1 MKSSNAP
8 TISRPKV
15 IVGWLTIITQ
25 AALPLSFAYTPL
37 VQAAA
42 KEDETKWYQSGKNT
56 PSIFEDNASSLAAAG
71 SALSQR
77 DSGGAA
83 EGLARSAATG
93 ALNNSVEE
101 WLSQFGTARVQLN
114 LDDKFNTNGGEADL
128 LVPLYDNKSTVF
140 FTQLGFRHQDDRN
153 TGNVGLGARHFAGDW
168 MLGVNTFYDNDFTG
182 DNRRFGL
189 GAEAWRDYLKLSA
202 NGYFRLSDWHQSR
215 DFADYD
221 ERPANGYDLRAEG
234 WLPAYPQLGA
244 KLMYEQYQGDE
255 VALFGKDNRQKDPW
269 AFTGGITYTPVPL
282 FTLGAQHRAGKDGQN
297 DSQLSLQLNYRL
309 GESWNKQLDPDL
321 VGASRTLAGTRYDLV
336 ERNNNIVL
344 DYRKQETVTLKLPE
358 KTVGKSRGTVALTFS
373 VKTKNTLQRIDWDA
387 PALLAAGGSIIQSGD
402 NRLNVTLPAY
412 QVSGSNTYRIAGV
425 AYDAKGNS
433 GSATADIQ
441 VDVGDV
447 SVGSSSMT
455 ASPTTLPADGKSTS
469 TININIV
476 DADGNPVPGMAK
488 SLSASVK
495 ETQAVVT
502 YAANLPAK
510 EATLSAVEETSPGV
524 YQAIVTAGTR
534 AGTVTVSS
542 SFNDTA
548 LPEITISQQADN
560 STGRITSDAII
571 VTSDNSVANNTAIN
585 TVTAT
590 ITDAAGNKLANV
602 PVTFSLSGSATV
614 AAGSALNTVTD
625 EKGVVSV
632 AFINK
637 VAETVKVTATLA
649 NGNSGT
655 VDSHFVADST
665 TAAISSAGDI
675 TVDKTTVIANGSDA
689 ATFSAIVKDANGNP
703 VPNVAVTWG
712 SDKGVLSGTSSTTGA
727 NGVATITL
735 KHTVAESAQVTVQ
748 VGTSG
753 AVNAPAVNFSAD
765 TGSATLDS
773 GSLSVDKTT
782 LVANNVEFATYTA
795 TVKDANGNPVPNLP
809 VEWKTDLGTLSGSI
823 IQTDSNGSASVTLKG
838 TKAGTAQVTASLN
851 GAAPV
856 NASSVTFTADST
868 SAGIGSGDVSVD
880 KTILIANGSDIA
892 TFRAVVKDANGNP
905 VSGATVNWA
914 TDKGILSAG
923 SSVSGTDGV
932 ATITLHDTVTG
943 NAQVTA
949 QTGSSGNI
957 SAPQVEFIPDNASAN
972 IGSGDVTVDKTT
984 VVANNSDVATFSAQV
999 KDGQG
1004 NPVPNFVV
1012 NWNTTKGTLSG
1023 STTMTNA
1030 SGIAT
1035 VTLKDTVAGAAT
1047 VTAQSGTSSAISAPA
1062 VDFTPDSTTAAIGSG
1077 DLTVDKTSI
1086 VANNTDLA
1094 TYTSVVKDAYGNPVQ
1109 GVTVTWATDLGV
1121 MSSSTSVTDSSGQ
1134 ATATLKGTQ
1143 AGIAQVTASVN
1154 GSTPV
1159 NAASVTLTADS
1170 TSAAVAS
1177 GDISVDKTT
1186 LVANA
1191 TDTATYSAVI
1201 KDANGNVVPGVTVN
1215 WATDKGTLSGSTSV
1229 TGTDGV
1235 AKINLSSTVAG
1246 DAQVAV
1252 KIGSSASVNA
1262 PVVNFTADSASAG
1275 INSSDLTVDKTT
1287 LVANNTEFATYTAIV
1302 KDAGGNLVPGVSVS
1316 WATSNGTLSGA
1327 NSTTGTDGKATITLK
1342 STVAGNAQVTATV
1355 NGTPVNASNVTFTA
1369 DTATA
1374 AIGSGDLTVDKTNVV
1389 ANDIDIATYTAL
1401 VKDANGNAVPNIAIS
1416 WATNLGTLSGAT
1428 SNTGDDGKATI
1439 TLKGTKAGD
1448 ATVNATVNGASQP
1461 AAAVTLIADVT
1472 TATVTN
1478 LTASLSKMTGTG
1490 TESSVLTVTVKD
1502 AHGNAIPAGQPVSWS
1517 TTLGT
1522 LVDTTTQTDING
1534 QSSTTLSG
1542 TTASGNTNAIATVEA
1557 QALAGS
1563 LTTDITIL
1571 PVYMVGGKTYWTLN
1585 KDHKTLDEAKAE
1597 ANCAT
1602 YGGGTVASQ
1611 ADLKEFASN
1620 GGDFAVKN
1628 VPGEYFNTWYNLSG
1642 SWMTTSGKFHSFNSG
1657 GSTIPVGGT
1666 TSGPGSDYVCVK

>member
-1 MKSSNAP
+1 MKSSNAS
-8 TISRPKV
+8 TITRPKIV
-15 IVGWLTIITQ
+15 VGWLTIITQ

-42 KEDETKWYQSGKNT
+42 KADESKWYQSGNNNT
-56 PSIFEDNASSLAAAG
+56 SIFDDNAGSLAAAG

-77 DSGGAA
+77 DSGEAA

-114 LDDKFNTNGGEADL
+114 LDDKFKTNGSEADL
-128 LVPLYDNKSTVF
+128 LVPLYDNKSTIL

-153 TGNVGLGARHFAGDW
+153 TGNLGLGARHFAGDW
-168 MLGVNTFYDNDFTG
+168 MLGANTFYDNDFTG
-182 DNRRFGL
+182 DNRRLGL

-282 FTLGAQHRAGKDGQN
+282 ITVGAQHRAGKDGQN

-321 VGASRTLAGTRYDLV
+321 VAASRTLAGTRYDLV

-358 KTVGKSRGTVALTFS
+358 KTAGKSRGTVALTFS
-373 VKTKNTLQRIDWDA
+373 VKTKNPLQRIDWDA
-387 PALLAAGGSIIQSGD
+387 PALIAAGGSITQVGD
-402 NRLNVTLPAY
+402 NRLSITLPAY
-412 QVSGSNTYRIAGV
+412 QAAGANTYRIAGV
-425 AYDAKGNS
+425 AYDTKGNS

-441 VDVGDV
+441 VEVGDV

-455 ASPTTLPADGKSTS
+455 ASPDTLPADGKSTS
-469 TININIV
+469 TISVKLV

-495 ETQAVVT
+495 EKQLAAT

-510 EATLSAVEETSPGV
+510 DATVTTVEETSPGV

-534 AGTVTVSS
+534 AGTVTVAS

-560 STGRITSDAII
+560 TTGRITSDAII
-571 VTSDNSVANNTAIN
+571 VSTDNSVANNTAIN

-614 AAGSALNTVTD
+614 AAGSALKAVTD
-625 EKGVVSV
+625 DNGVVSV
-632 AFINK
+632 AFVNK

-655 VDSHFVADST
+655 VDSHFVADTT

-675 TVDKTTVIANGSDA
+675 TVDKKTVIANGSDA
-689 ATFSAIVKDANGNP
+689 ATFSAVVKDANGNA
-703 VPNVAVTWG
+703 VPDVTVTWG
-712 SDKGVLSGTSSTTGA
+712 SDKGVLSGTSSTTDASGI
-727 NGVATITL
+727 ATITL
-735 KHTVAESAQVTVQ
+735 KHTVAETAQVTAQ

-753 AVNAPAVNFSAD
+753 TVNAPAINFSAD

-782 LVANNVEFATYTA
+782 LVANNVDFATYTA
-795 TVKDANGNPVPNLP
+795 TVKDANGNPVPNVP
-809 VEWKTDLGTLSGSI
+809 VEWKTDLGSLSGSI
-823 IQTDSNGSASVTLKG
+823 VQTDSNGNASVTLKG
-838 TKAGTAQVTASLN
+838 TKAGIAKVTASLN

-856 NASSVTFTADST
+856 NASNVTFTADST

-892 TFRAVVKDANGNP
+892 TFSAVVKDANGNP
-905 VSGATVNWA
+905 ISGATVNWT
-914 TDKGILSAG
+914 TDKGTLSAG
-923 SSVSGTDGV
+923 SSVSGADGI
-932 ATITLHDTVTG
+932 ATITLNDTVTG
-943 NAQVTA
+943 KAQVTA
-949 QTGSSGNI
+949 QTGSTGKI
-957 SAPQVEFIPDNASAN
+957 SAPQVEFIADNASAN

-984 VVANNSDVATFSAQV
+984 VIANNTDVATFSARV
-999 KDGQG
+999 KDGKG

-1012 NWNTTKGTLSG
+1012 NWKTSKGTLSG

-1030 SGIAT
+1030 SGVAT

-1047 VTAQSGTSSAISAPA
+1047 VTAQSGTSSAITAPV

-1094 TYTSVVKDAYGNPVQ
+1094 TYTSVVKDANGNPVP

-1121 MSSSTSVTDSSGQ
+1121 ISSSTSVTDSSGQ
-1134 ATATLKGTQ
+1134 TTTTLKGTQ
-1143 AGIAQVTASVN
+1143 AGSAQVTASVN
-1154 GSTPV
+1154 GGTPV
-1159 NAASVTLTADS
+1159 NAARVTLTADS
-1170 TSAAVAS
+1170 TSAAVGS

-1191 TDTATYSAVI
+1191 TDAATYSAVI

-1215 WATDKGTLSGSTSV
+1215 WTTDKGALSASTSV

-1235 AKINLSSTVAG
+1235 AKITLSSKVAG

-1262 PVVNFTADSASAG
+1262 PVVSFTADSATAG
-1275 INSSDLTVDKTT
+1275 IESGDLTVDKTT

-1316 WATSNGTLSGA
+1316 WTTSNGTLSGA
-1327 NSTTGTDGKATITLK
+1327 TSSTGTDGKATITLK
-1342 STVAGNAQVTATV
+1342 SAKAGDAQVTATI
-1355 NGTPVNASNVTFTA
+1355 NGTPTNASNVTFTA
-1369 DTATA
+1369 DTSTA
-1374 AIGSGDLTVDKTNVV
+1374 AIGSGDLTVDKTTVV
-1389 ANDIDIATYTAL
+1389 ANDTDVATYTAL
-1401 VKDANGNAVPNIAIS
+1401 VKDANGNVVPNIAIN
-1416 WATNLGTLSGAT
+1416 WATDLGSLSAST
-1428 SNTGDDGKATI
+1428 SNTGIDGKATI

-1448 ATVNATVNGASQP
+1448 ATVNATVNGASLP
-1461 AAAVTLIADVT
+1461 AAVVTLIADVT
-1472 TATVTN
+1472 TATVVSMTP
-1478 LTASLSKMTGTG
+1478 SLATMTGTG
-1490 TESSVLTVTVKD
+1490 TESSILTAVVKD
-1502 AHGNAIPAGQPVSWS
+1502 AHGNLLPAGQTVTWS

-1522 LVDTTTQTDING
+1522 LADATTQTDVNG
-1534 QSSTTLSG
+1534 ETSTTL
-1542 TTASGNTNAIATVEA
+1542 TDTIATGTSNATSMVTA
-1557 QALAGS
+1557 TAAGGNN
-1563 LTTDITIL
+1563 TADIIIRA
-1571 PVYMVGGKTYWTLN
+1571 VASVGGKYIWTM
-1585 KDHKTLDEAKAE
+1585 KTTHPTNVLTTAQ

-1602 YGGGTVASQ
+1602 YGGGRVFQESDIA
-1611 ADLKEFASN
+1611 AFLAA
-1620 GGDFAVKN
+1620 GGGKVFQNQKVS
-1628 VPGEYFNTWYNLSG
+1628 GEYGNDFYRLGNKWDTHKVDLSDEGVAPTGNLVTGAGES
-1642 SWMTTSGKFHSFNSG
+1642 
-1657 GSTIPVGGT
+1657 
-1666 TSGPGSDYVCVK
+1666 YVCIK